1 MKLKDFFK
9 KLVNK
14 KDIKQDADNNK
25 DIKQDANNNWAIKF
39 NSKKLL
45 LLKEDDGSLKIAI
58 VACEQTKNMIKEFCN
73 GEVDDSKFNKV
84 AYTLSGEVV
93 KLEQRVET
101 NFRGKD
107 PYYLY
112 YYYKNLEVAPLFDH
126 SEQSDRWLWKDDNYK
141 ATCGMKTEE
150 LIDYIKRTPHSSWL
164 IDKYKALGEI
174 KAEDRLTDV
183 DLLLLQGKLNK
194 EQQLV
199 KQAQQE
205 VERNAKN
212 ITSKSTKQQDSELE
226 M

>member
-9 KLVNK
+9 KLANK
-14 KDIKQDADNNK
+14 K

-39 NSKKLL
+39 NSKKLV

-58 VACEQTKNMIKEFCN
+58 VACKQTKNMIKEFCN

-84 AYTLSGEVV
+84 ACTLSGEVV
-93 KLEQRVET
+93 KLEQRATT
-101 NFRGKD
+101 NFKGKNS
-107 PYYLY
+107 YEL
-112 YYYKNLEVAPLFDH
+112 YYKNREVAPLFDY
-126 SEQSDRWLWKDDNYK
+126 SEQSARLFW
-141 ATCGMKTEE
+141 T
-150 LIDYIKRTPHSSWL
+150 

-183 DLLLLQGKLNK
+183 NLLLLQGKLNK
-194 EQQLV
+194 EQQQLV

-205 VERNAKN
+205 VARNAKN
-212 ITSKSTKQQDSELE
+212 ITLKSTKQQDAELE